1 MENIKMALFD
11 VDKTL
16 VYGKKATAFYRNY
29 SRLLEES
36 FAETLGVELFEGKKI
51 VDLHRVKYHGAGEKA
66 FETYR
71 LSMEVWYDALLALDP
86 KKYLEPLLAPNKVLG
101 AMKREGIIL
110 GAITDGPR
118 PLVDKIFNA
127 AGIDAS
133 QFDFI
138 IGWER
143 GLQMP
148 KSGSG
153 AIYEKISKQYRM
165 PKEFIVMTGD
175 SLLDDILPA
184 VSVGLR
190 AIHISNEKAVNAK
203 DYLTLKNIRPLTNL
217 KKL

>member
-1 MENIKMALFD
+1 MENIKMSLFD

-16 VYGKKATAFYRNY
+16 VYGKKAMAFYKNY

-51 VDLHRVKYHGAGEKA
+51 VDLHRAKHHGAGEKA
-66 FETYR
+66 FETYH
-71 LSMEVWYDALLALDP
+71 LSMEIWYDALLKLDP
-86 KKYLEPLLAPNKVLG
+86 KKYLEPLPVPNKVLG
-101 AMKREGIIL
+101 AIKREGILL

-143 GLQMP
+143 GFQMP

-153 AIYEKISKQYRM
+153 AIYEKISKQHKV

-175 SLLDDILPA
+175 SLFDDILPA

-190 AIHISNEKAVNAK
+190 AIHISNEKAMDAK